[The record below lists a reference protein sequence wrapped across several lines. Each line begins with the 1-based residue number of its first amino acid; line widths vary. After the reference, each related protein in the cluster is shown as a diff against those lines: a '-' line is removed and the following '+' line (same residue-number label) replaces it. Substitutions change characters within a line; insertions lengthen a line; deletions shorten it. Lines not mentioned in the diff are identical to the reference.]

1 MGREKN
7 EGGGQGR
14 MRNEIDMSQVR
25 FNVIMRPW
33 RVVCVCNTALGV
45 ETIKYTIEAE
55 SWNKAYMK
63 ASDEIPEIAS
73 FLGIAVSDVKIDS
86 VTGLPIPER
95 TSE

>member
-1 MGREKN
+1 
-7 EGGGQGR
+7 

-33 RVVCVCNTALGV
+33 RVVCVISTPNGV

-63 ASDEIPEIAS
+63 ASDEMPEFAAL
-73 FLGIAVSDVKIDS
+73 FGVSLADVKIDS

>member
-1 MGREKN
+1 
-7 EGGGQGR
+7 

-63 ASDEIPEIAS
+63 ASDEIPEIAAL
-73 FLGIAVSDVKIDS
+73 FGVSINDVSIDS
-86 VTGLPIPER
+86 VTGLPIPEG
-95 TSE
+95 SSN

>member
-1 MGREKN
+1 
-7 EGGGQGR
+7 

-63 ASDEIPEIAS
+63 ASDEMPEFAAL
-73 FLGIAVSDVKIDS
+73 FGVSLADVKIDS

>member
-1 MGREKN
+1 MHKD
-7 EGGGQGR
+7 
-14 MRNEIDMSQVR
+14 IDMSKMH
-25 FNVIMRPW
+25 FNVVLRPW
-33 RVVCVCNTALGV
+33 RVVCVCNTTLGI

-63 ASDEIPEIAS
+63 ASDEIPEIATL
-73 FLGIAVSDVKIDS
+73 FGIAVSDVKIDS

>member
-7 EGGGQGR
+7 EGGGQRR
-14 MRNEIDMSQVR
+14 MRNKIDMSQVR

-63 ASDEIPEIAS
+63 ASDEMPEFAS
-73 FLGIAVSDVKIDS
+73 VFGVSVNDIKIES
-86 VTGLPIPER
+86 VTGLPVPQKDSR
-95 TSE
+95 

>member
-1 MGREKN
+1 
-7 EGGGQGR
+7 
-14 MRNEIDMSQVR
+14 
-25 FNVIMRPW
+25 
-33 RVVCVCNTALGV
+33 V

-63 ASDEIPEIAS
+63 ASDEMPEFAAL
-73 FLGIAVSDVKIDS
+73 FGVSLADVKIDS